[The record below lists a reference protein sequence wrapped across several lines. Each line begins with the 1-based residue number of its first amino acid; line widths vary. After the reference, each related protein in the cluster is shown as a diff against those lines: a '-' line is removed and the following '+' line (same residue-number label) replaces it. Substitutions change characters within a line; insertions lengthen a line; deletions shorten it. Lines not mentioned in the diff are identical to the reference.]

1 MNNQYHVI
9 RVPGSWI
16 EREQIK
22 QRLKMFLGLDI
33 LDEKDVVTYRARQCF
48 TKEQA
53 DISGVDMRER
63 TKRKIARCLAEHLL
77 ESGALRFTESQ
88 NLHHIL
94 LDGEIT
100 FIGER
105 REEGES
111 NDRN

>member
-1 MNNQYHVI
+1 MNSQYIVI

-22 QRLKMFLGLDI
+22 QRLKMFLGLDV
-33 LDEKDVVTYRARQCF
+33 LDEKEVATYRARQYF

-53 DISGVDMRER
+53 DRSGADMRER

-77 ESGALRFTESQ
+77 ESGMLRFTESP

-100 FIGER
+100 FISER
-105 REEGES
+105 MEVIP
-111 NDRN
+111 DA